1 MRGKASGRCWVLV
14 PQQFLVVGVP
24 AGLNPV
30 GDALGTCAHG
40 RPCCDD
46 AISRAP
52 PTHTLTVWPPAPALA
67 PVPPTSWTSHQQR
80 LASSWA
86 GPGQCPEREQ
96 NGTAGATEAHGV
108 VAVPVQSHV
117 VPQPSCPTPVVPGP
131 VCPTVSPH
139 PRAGLRCYNASPAAR
154 GWAQGTGEVEDAT
167 AGGQAI
173 TASALGNALPAQ
185 TQPGLVG
192 LGLGMELRRPLPA
205 GPRRGASAAA
215 PAAPVGTCQETRD
228 HEEKR
233 TPNGC

>member
-1 MRGKASGRCWVLV
+1 MADPAVTMPSAGPHQPTH
-14 PQQFLVVGVP
+14 PQCGHLPQHCHQCHPP
-24 AGLNPV
+24 AGRATSS
-30 GDALGTCAHG
+30 ALLPPGQG
-40 RPCCDD
+40 QVSVQRG
-46 AISRAP
+46 SRMAQLGP
-52 PTHTLTVWPPAPALA
+52 PKLMGSWQFQCSHTWSHSPPAPCL
-67 PVPPTSWTSHQQR
+67 
-80 LASSWA
+80 
-86 GPGQCPEREQ
+86 
-96 NGTAGATEAHGV
+96 
-108 VAVPVQSHV
+108 
-117 VPQPSCPTPVVPGP
+117 VPGP

-173 TASALGNALPAQ
+173 TASALENALPAQ